1 MTAQNAFTAEEW
13 TLLRGLPSLVS
24 SGVSAADPSGIIG
37 SIKEASAGM
46 MGMIRS
52 LQEGT
57 NIELLKA
64 IADDKSIP
72 GMPDVKAMLG
82 EGGREQQLANLRS
95 AVLSRITEVVDL
107 LSRKATPD
115 EIQAYKKMVM
125 VVAEKAANASKEG
138 GFLGFGGVR
147 VSNAE
152 QSFLNE
158 VKGALKLS

>member
-1 MTAQNAFTAEEW
+1 MTVQAAFNAEEW
-13 TLLRGLPSLVS
+13 TLLRSLPSLVS
-24 SGVSAADPSGIIG
+24 SGVSAADPSGIFG

-46 MGMIRS
+46 MGMLRS
-52 LQEGT
+52 LEEGS

-64 IADDKSIP
+64 ISADRSVP

-82 EGGREQQLANLRS
+82 EGSREQQLANLRS
-95 AVLSRITEVVDL
+95 AVLSCISEVVDL

-115 EIQAYKKMVM
+115 EVQAYKQMIM
-125 VVAEKAANASKEG
+125 VVAEKAANASREG

-158 VKGALKLS
+158 VKGALKIS

>member
-1 MTAQNAFTAEEW
+1 
-13 TLLRGLPSLVS
+13 
-24 SGVSAADPSGIIG
+24 
-37 SIKEASAGM
+37 
-46 MGMIRS
+46 
-52 LQEGT
+52 
-57 NIELLKA
+57 
-64 IADDKSIP
+64 
-72 GMPDVKAMLG
+72 VKAMLG

-115 EIQAYKKMVM
+115 EIQAYKRMVM
-125 VVAEKAANASKEG
+125 VVAEKAANASREG

>member
-1 MTAQNAFTAEEW
+1 
-13 TLLRGLPSLVS
+13 
-24 SGVSAADPSGIIG
+24 
-37 SIKEASAGM
+37 
-46 MGMIRS
+46 
-52 LQEGT
+52 
-57 NIELLKA
+57 
-64 IADDKSIP
+64 
-72 GMPDVKAMLG
+72 MLG

-95 AVLSRITEVVDL
+95 AILSRITEVVDL